1 MTKTYI
7 YFSNPFMVI
16 GMKSFK
22 KAVKL
27 SKKTYNELLARQA
40 DPFYGAQLIIY
51 KPYHMALIQTYDNWK
66 AQGGMQKGATLTF
79 KQHLKLMPKK
89 MDGFIGMVVSTSIPD
104 FEKGSPN
111 YVSLLPHGRNDFQA
125 GKATETRMDAL
136 AAFSTALGLFPAMA
150 PIKALFD
157 PYLLILQTAESNQSS
172 NIGTTGSDSDDVKAK
187 TKAAME
193 ALYAV
198 MGSGIAKFK
207 EDATVLENIFAMQIL
222 RNHRQ
227 VKFTGQLNPGETH
240 NIMEHSF
247 DDFDELVL
255 SAKDAKMNYYLAL
268 NPFDGPAGYTL
279 ITVDANTSI
288 TVEASQF
295 TKTATNRFLCAVNAD
310 TALGRFTVKLI

>member
-51 KPYHMALIQTYDNWK
+51 KPYHFGLIQAYDTWK

-111 YVSLLPHGRNDFQA
+111 YVSLLPHGRNDFQSSNT
-125 GKATETRMDAL
+125 TETRMDAL

-150 PIKALFD
+150 PIKAAFD
-157 PYLLILQTAESNQSS
+157 P
-172 NIGTTGSDSDDVKAK
+172 
-187 TKAAME
+187 
-193 ALYAV
+193 
-198 MGSGIAKFK
+198 
-207 EDATVLENIFAMQIL
+207 
-222 RNHRQ
+222 
-227 VKFTGQLNPGETH
+227 
-240 NIMEHSF
+240 
-247 DDFDELVL
+247 
-255 SAKDAKMNYYLAL
+255 
-268 NPFDGPAGYTL
+268 
-279 ITVDANTSI
+279 
-288 TVEASQF
+288 
-295 TKTATNRFLCAVNAD
+295 
-310 TALGRFTVKLI
+310 